1 MLEKSLEISLENH
14 QRRFWKTIRVR
25 FCKYCL
31 EVRFLCKLCGEKDN
45 LNSGSKIQQQIVNCA
60 EHFVTTFL
68 ISQPTSL
75 ETHQSQNL
83 LKYSYQVKSWHTMQN
98 LKLHN
103 SPDKGIDFIAPE
115 IVIIAGNNF
124 IYMLRPSIKEGKFLE
139 NHYCVLCLSLYLSV
153 SLSPS
158 IPTSFPSN
166 C

>member
-1 MLEKSLEISLENH
+1 
-14 QRRFWKTIRVR
+14 
-25 FCKYCL
+25 
-31 EVRFLCKLCGEKDN
+31 
-45 LNSGSKIQQQIVNCA
+45 
-60 EHFVTTFL
+60 
-68 ISQPTSL
+68 
-75 ETHQSQNL
+75 
-83 LKYSYQVKSWHTMQN
+83 MQN

-103 SPDKGIDFIAPE
+103 SPDKGVDFIAPE

-166 C
+166 CWQSPIDGREFLELSKCMTVVMVILNILFLNLNDRF